1 MKKVNATLR
10 YRSGKNDTLRMYL
23 DITGDGAR
31 RKESL
36 GLFIYERPKG
46 QVQKQH
52 NREQK
57 HKAEAYR
64 IEILS
69 KIQNSNL
76 GLEILNRKRIKFLD
90 YFKER
95 LEKSQSSDGNSGQ
108 WNSALK
114 HLEEFDQVNVYLDQI
129 NARWLEDLKE
139 YFLNRKQFKSKEMYL
154 DQNTAKSYFNKV
166 IATFNRADVER
177 LIDFNPVKNSKR
189 IPEKET
195 WREYLT
201 LDELKK
207 VAQLSCK
214 STIIKRASLFAA
226 LTGLRWSDIIKIEE
240 KHINRPERYLRYRQK
255 KSSTMETKYLS
266 QQALDLLDH
275 SDDKDHKTFGEL
287 PQSPTTT
294 IKSRITEWMG
304 KADITKNITFHC
316 FRHTYA
322 TIQLTLGTDIYIL
335 SKELGHRNI
344 KNTEIY
350 AKIVDERKK
359 EAAEQIPELDIKF

>member
-1 MKKVNATLR
+1 MKKVNVTLR
-10 YRSGKNDTLRMYL
+10 YKPGKNDTSRIYI
-23 DITGDGAR
+23 DITGDGKR
-31 RKESL
+31 RKETL
-36 GLFIYERPKG
+36 GLFIYRRPKG
-46 QVQKQH
+46 QAQKQH

-64 IEILS
+64 IELLS

-76 GLEILNRKRIKFLD
+76 GLKILNRKRIKFLD

-95 LEKSQSSDGNSGQ
+95 LEKSQSSDGNIGQ

-114 HLEEFDQVNVYLDQI
+114 HLEEFDRVNVYLDQI
-129 NARWLEDLKE
+129 DERWLEDLKE
-139 YFLNRKQFKSKEMYL
+139 YFLNRKQFKSKEIYIE
-154 DQNTAKSYFNKV
+154 QNTAKSYFNKV
-166 IATFNRADVER
+166 IATLNRAEVEQ
-177 LIDFNPVKNSKR
+177 LIDYNPAKNTRR

-207 VAQLSCK
+207 VAQLPCK
-214 STIIKRASLFAA
+214 STILKRASLFSA

-240 KHINRPERYLRYRQK
+240 KHLNRKERYLRYRQK
-255 KSSTMETKYLS
+255 KTTTMEAKYLS
-266 QQALDLLDH
+266 QQALDLLDL
-275 SDDKDHKTFGEL
+275 SDDQNHKTFGGL
-287 PQSPTTT
+287 PPAPTTT
-294 IKSRITEWMG
+294 IKSRITDWMG

-350 AKIVDERKK
+350 AKIVDKRKK
-359 EAAEQIPELDIKF
+359 EAAEMIPELEIKL